1 LYEELY
7 ARPYNKVLSLQT
19 QLLNDIVE
27 AEKQVM
33 LWERKIQLEKETQ
46 ATLDTGVG
54 QDVIHSMGKEI
65 HRMKLRL
72 SALLRRQEELIKTME
87 GAIEKRGLITNR
99 GRLTQLRGKDTAAD
113 LKRGKGEIGKKISGV
128 ESDVAKTES
137 LIKDLDDRRGDIG
150 VEIDALGT
158 ECDSLRSAEEE
169 QGHRMEQEYWAKQA
183 NLDVLLK
190 QQRLSRRYEN
200 YDDARGT
207 SEDAMAR
214 DWARE
219 EAKAG
224 SVTQLV
230 ESLRERFPNLQLG
243 LDRINAIYRDGTQP
257 AN

>member
-1 LYEELY
+1 MQQPL
-7 ARPYNKVLSLQT
+7 PPPSKS
-19 QLLNDIVE
+19 
-27 AEKQVM
+27 
-33 LWERKIQLEKETQ
+33 
-46 ATLDTGVG
+46 ATL
-54 QDVIHSMGKEI
+54 HPA
-65 HRMKLRL
+65 RL
-72 SALLRRQEELIKTME
+72 VR
-87 GAIEKRGLITNR
+87 
-99 GRLTQLRGKDTAAD
+99 
-113 LKRGKGEIGKKISGV
+113 
-128 ESDVAKTES
+128 
-137 LIKDLDDRRGDIG
+137 
-150 VEIDALGT
+150 
-158 ECDSLRSAEEE
+158 
-169 QGHRMEQEYWAKQA
+169 H
-183 NLDVLLK
+183 VLLK